1 MNTTVFDVEFSR
13 KALKQTKK
21 LPKNLQIKLA
31 LRDWVYFVK
40 NKGLLAA
47 QQYPGYKDE
56 ALSGDRTGQRSARLN
71 KAYRIIDKLKSNK
84 AVTFVNIE
92 EVNKHAY

>member
-1 MNTTVFDVEFSR
+1 MNATVFDVQFSR

-21 LPKNLQIKLA
+21 LPKNLQIKL
-31 LRDWVYFVK
+31 RYWVYFVK

-56 ALSGDRTGQRSARLN
+56 ALSGDRAGQRSARLN
-71 KAYRIIDKLKSNK
+71 KAYRIIYKVKSNK
-84 AVTFVNIE
+84 AVTFVSIE